1 MKQKHLVW
9 PILLAMSLM
18 LACRSPRHEA
28 AIKANIALAEDQ
40 PDSALAQLKRMDKR
54 TFTFQ
59 DSALYGLAYSKA
71 QYKSGTDIKDDSL
84 LRKSYQYFSK
94 LPHDSLY
101 GVCMFYMGCYYA
113 EVDSMDQAVYCL
125 HKAADASEALK
136 DTAFLCLSY
145 ERLACY
151 LRVPKTE
158 EAIVFS
164 KRALDL
170 YSIYQHA
177 KVDNLIYYGMEYAGC
192 LIMDG
197 KFERAFMETEKY
209 LDMAIAHGDS
219 TVISDVYQQL
229 GYISNRLGHI
239 EQQVFYIRHAFRYGK
254 NPNLSLILN
263 LAVAYKNAGKYK
275 ECKQVLDTVRIT
287 THTRG
292 YDVYYILFD
301 MALRQKDYKMAKSYA
316 DTAFWHCEQRYYQSC
331 QEKEAYF
338 KEKVSQNEARQAALY
353 EVKEYRSRQLFI
365 ALFAIFLITL
375 AALYVYHYKQSTRMR
390 LNHSAEIAAGNEER
404 IKLMREYLMQKS
416 EIIHDLQKLNSAN
429 ANHYVLKTQ
438 EWEEL
443 ETLLNCAQDQIVNKM
458 RKAHQLLS
466 EEDIHLMILL
476 RLDLPSKSLATI
488 YGISEQS
495 IRQKLYM
502 FKSKVGL
509 PNEGPSLREYVRG
522 L

>member
-9 PILLAMSLM
+9 PILLAMFLM

-71 QYKSGTDIKDDSL
+71 QYKSGIYTRDDSL

-94 LPHDSLY
+94 LPQDSLY

-113 EVDSMDQAVYCL
+113 EVDSLDQAVYCL

-151 LRVPKTE
+151 LRVAKTE
-158 EAIVFS
+158 EAIVFN

-177 KVDNLIYYGMEYAGC
+177 KVDNLIYYGIGYTSS

-197 KFERAFMETEKY
+197 KREQAFMETKK
-209 LDMAIAHGDS
+209 LFNMAIEHGDS
-219 TVISDVYQQL
+219 IVIADVYQNL
-229 GYISNRLGHI
+229 AFISNLLGNT
-239 EQQVFYIRHAFRYGK
+239 EDAVVYLRQAFRYK
-254 NPNLSLILN
+254 KHPDLSLTLN
-263 LAVAYKNAGKYK
+263 LADTYKNTGKYK
-275 ECKQVLDTVRIT
+275 ECKQVLDTVRIV
-287 THTRG
+287 THTLG
-292 YDVYYILFD
+292 YNVYYILFD

-316 DTAFWHCEQRYYQSC
+316 DTAFWHCEQRYYQSY

-353 EVKEYRSRQLFI
+353 EVKGYRSRQLFI
-365 ALFAIFLITL
+365 ALFVIFLITL